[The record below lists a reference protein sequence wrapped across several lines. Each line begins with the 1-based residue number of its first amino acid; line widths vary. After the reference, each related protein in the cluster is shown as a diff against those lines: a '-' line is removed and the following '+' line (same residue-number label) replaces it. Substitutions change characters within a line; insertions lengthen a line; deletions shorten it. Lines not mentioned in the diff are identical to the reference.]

1 MMHKNR
7 IARACRNDW
16 GGGKLERRA
25 GSNGTNVS
33 CKGSK
38 TWWLEG
44 TEGRHRAYVP
54 HVLRIYHPLIG
65 LLLSTWAPQYLPFHT
80 STKILRL
87 IPSIHS
93 IQTRISAL
101 FWSPSWQQCPK
112 QHHYKTLIPVQPTSA
127 VSKSSISSKLATN
140 SCLILGKTTIRI
152 YLSMFRLDMPDAM
165 PSALHIL
172 QNCRSSASRFTATER
187 TTWIRQLIHCWNL
200 TR

>member
-1 MMHKNR
+1 MSKWLR
-7 IARACRNDW
+7 
-16 GGGKLERRA
+16 GGKTRRRA

-38 TWWLEG
+38 TWWSEG
-44 TEGRHRAYVP
+44 TGGRHRAYVP

-65 LLLSTWAPQYLPFHT
+65 LLPSTWAPQYLPFHT

-93 IQTRISAL
+93 IQTCISAL

-112 QHHYKTLIPVQPTSA
+112 QHHYRTLIPVQPTSA

-140 SCLILGKTTIRI
+140 SCLIVGKTTIRI

-172 QNCRSSASRFTATER
+172 QNCRSSASRFTTTER